1 MSDSRPLLDLLHHL
15 WKNFPSRRRKQ
26 FGFLLVLMI
35 FTSFAELFSIGAAL
49 PFLIALT
56 APEKIFNN
64 SNFEPIIE
72 YFGFTQPQQIILPI
86 TFAFGVAAILAGGMR
101 LSLLKV
107 NTKFSFATGADLS
120 INIYRRTL
128 YQPYLVHCS
137 RNSSEVI
144 DGIYNK
150 TSATIAIITN
160 LLTFLSSS
168 IMLIFILI
176 GLLFV
181 EPRIAISSF
190 LGFAFVYG
198 IYILLTRKQL
208 SINSL
213 SIAQDS
219 TRVIKYLQEGL
230 GGIRDVLIDGTQ
242 EIYCR
247 FYRDADVQLRRAQ
260 GSSFFISASPR
271 YVMEALGMLLIA
283 VLALFLAE
291 QKDGISN
298 AIPILG
304 IVVLSAQRLLP
315 ILQQIYSSFVAI
327 KTNQIALQ
335 DTLIL
340 LDQSLPCYV
349 NQPSISPALLFENSI
364 GLNKI
369 SFRYSPENPWIFRDL
384 SLTIKKGSRVGF
396 IGTTGSGKSTLIDII
411 MGLLQPTSGFFEVD
425 GRPIE
430 LNNQRNWQNLI
441 AHVPQTIFLSDT
453 TIAENIAFGVPK
465 HKIDLSKV
473 KLAAQQAHLSETIE
487 GWDRQYQTIVGE
499 RGIRLSGGQ
508 RQRIGIARALYKKAE
523 IIVLDEATSA
533 LDDETELLVIDAIKN
548 LSPNLTFLIIAHR
561 ISSLKDCT
569 EIIELGN
576 EKIIWIGKYDELIF
590 RLNNLN

>member
-1 MSDSRPLLDLLHHL
+1 MSNSKPLLDLLRHL
-15 WKNFPSRRRKQ
+15 WEKIPSRRRKQ
-26 FGFLLVLMI
+26 FGFLLVLVI
-35 FTSFAELFSIGAAL
+35 LTSFAELLSIGAAL
-49 PFLIALT
+49 PFLLALT
-56 APEKIFNN
+56 APDKIFDNPN
-64 SNFEPIIE
+64 IEPIIQ
-72 YFGFTQPQQIILPI
+72 YFGFTNPQQIILPI
-86 TFAFGVAAILAGGMR
+86 TFAFGLAAILAGGMR
-101 LSLLKV
+101 LFLLKV

-160 LLTFLSSS
+160 LLTLLSSS
-168 IMLIFILI
+168 FMLILILI
-176 GLLFV
+176 GLLYV
-181 EPRIAISSF
+181 EPTIAIGSF

-208 SINSL
+208 SINSV

-260 GSSFFISASPR
+260 GSSLFISASPR
-271 YVMEALGMLLIA
+271 YVMEALGMFLIA

-335 DTLIL
+335 DILIL

-369 SFRYSPENPWIFRDL
+369 SFRYGPENPWIFRDL

-425 GRPIE
+425 GRPLT

-473 KLAAQQAHLSETIE
+473 RLAAQQAHLSQTIE

-508 RQRIGIARALYKKAE
+508 RQRIGIARALYKRAE

-533 LDDETELLVIDAIKN
+533 LDDEMERNVMHTIEGLNDK
-548 LSPNLTFLIIAHR
+548 LTILIIAHR
-561 ISSLKDCT
+561 ISTLNGCT
-569 EIIELGN
+569 QIIEVGDFGIKKIECKMDLG
-576 EKIIWIGKYDELIF
+576 
-590 RLNNLN
+590 